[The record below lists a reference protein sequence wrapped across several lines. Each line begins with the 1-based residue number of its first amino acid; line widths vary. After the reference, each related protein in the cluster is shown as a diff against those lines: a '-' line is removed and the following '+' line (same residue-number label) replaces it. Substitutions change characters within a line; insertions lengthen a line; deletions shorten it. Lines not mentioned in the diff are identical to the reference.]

1 MKRLTYGIKH
11 KNENGVALILA
22 MMLMVALSLLTVNSF
37 EMLIG
42 SIRISRNHKDDLQAF
57 YAAEAGIEDTVS
69 QLRISGPPSFDSFSG
84 SLAEYQY
91 EVDFFE
97 DGFSDKPSPMLNEFD
112 FESVGTAGNFTRTL
126 RARIKI
132 VATPEYPN
140 PVNYSVVIK
149 SIWGEKE
156 M

>member
-69 QLRISGPPSFDSFSG
+69 QLRISGSCGNFNG
-84 SLAEYQY
+84 SLDEYQY
-91 EVDFFE
+91 SVTYISG
-97 DGFSDKPSPMLNEFD
+97 GFPDKPPPVLDEFD
-112 FESVGTAGNFTRTL
+112 YESVGTAGNFTRTL